1 MELDKKYKTYVLWQD
16 AQHSQLI
23 GLLDDLSKD
32 NEHGA
37 DPKLFTYTTAFL
49 VMYVTHH
56 FNLEE
61 EYMATYEYPEMDYH
75 ITEHHKYIAMIKEF
89 RKDHTQFSQEGATI
103 LEESILAWIMNHIMV
118 NDQKLG
124 AFIRNKEKE
133 LMLAEDA

>member
-1 MELDKKYKTYVLWQD
+1 MELDKKYRTYVLWQD

-23 GLLDDLSKD
+23 GLLDDLARG
-32 NEHGA
+32 NETGA

-61 EYMATYEYPEMDYH
+61 EYMETYEYPEKDYH
-75 ITEHHKYIAMIKEF
+75 ITEHHKYIDMIKEF
-89 RKDHTQFSQEGATI
+89 RKTHTQFSQEGSKI
-103 LEESILAWIMNHIMV
+103 LEETILAWIMDHIMV

-124 AFIRNKEKE
+124 AFIRRKEKE
-133 LMLAEDA
+133 LMLAGDA